1 MEPIDVFSKITYLEE
16 GMKKLLAE
24 KAASS
29 EEIQQLLAAVQAKAR
44 PTVKFEPEELAKRLA
59 PLVAAQIP
67 ALNATAVAKQLGPLL
82 SAGLPT
88 PDTLRQA
95 GYDTAARI
103 NKEFTHQEKRTLDF
117 VGYLR
122 GEMLVVKDQVEEMV
136 DQMPK
141 SVGLDIFRDKRILAM
156 VLGTP
161 IVCLLALII
170 YSSFFR
176 VSKGQYEELQ
186 QQSVLLQQQS
196 TFLKQKSDRMTDAG
210 IFYSNQIKGYKR
222 KYPKSAGYFRDYRPA
237 PLAQPSAKPVALAEQ

>member
-29 EEIQQLLAAVQAKAR
+29 EEVQQLLAAVEAKAQ
-44 PTVKFEPEELAKRLA
+44 PTITFDTEALAKHLA
-59 PLVAAQIP
+59 PLLAAQMP
-67 ALNATAVAKQLGPLL
+67 ALNAAAVAKQLGPLI

-88 PDTLRQA
+88 SDTLRQA
-95 GYDTAARI
+95 GSDTAARI
-103 NKEFTHQEKRTLDF
+103 NKEFAQQEKRTLDF

-122 GEMLVVKDQVEEMV
+122 GEMLVVKDQVEEIV

-176 VSKGQYEELQ
+176 VSKGQYEQLQ
-186 QQSVLLQQQS
+186 QQSILLQQQR
-196 TFLKQKSDRMTDAG
+196 TLLKQQSDRMADAG

-222 KYPKSAGYFRDYRPA
+222 KYPKSAGYFRDYRPMS
-237 PLAQPSAKPVALAEQ
+237 LAQPVKSVAH